1 MGVSLNGG
9 TPKTPQNDHFLVGK
23 PMVVGY
29 HHFRKPPYISCC
41 YRIWWSCLCP
51 RNPPKLKI
59 RTRNWRRFQRKP
71 PIWIKQNRWIQRCP
85 SVMWMGSIV
94 WIYDMKEFK
103 GYTLVYGC
111 IRYAAGSFFFSRYV
125 LLYVCGLSWRRSMF
139 IGCDLC
145 ISWWCAFVIYKLL
158 HVWFMWSPGD
168 RVRSCF
174 FTSYINVW
182 TQSSGVNSWS
192 LVEWELVEVSPSEV
206 SPRLEMTNVFP
217 KSVDVLGLNFGWWM
231 VIDMLVW
238 RLSHRVFLVALI
250 VDDSWWE
257 CLEQKWCFQSC
268 MPWAGTIMKITSFA
282 LCQFGC
288 DSCSQTLKVAQEALI
303 FAGEIQ
309 TFPSKT
315 GF

>member
-1 MGVSLNGG
+1 MYTV
-9 TPKTPQNDHFLVGK
+9 
-23 PMVVGY
+23 
-29 HHFRKPPYISCC
+29 CC
-41 YRIWWSCLCP
+41 WLIL
-51 RNPPKLKI
+51 
-59 RTRNWRRFQRKP
+59 
-71 PIWIKQNRWIQRCP
+71 
-85 SVMWMGSIV
+85 
-94 WIYDMKEFK
+94 
-103 GYTLVYGC
+103 
-111 IRYAAGSFFFSRYV
+111 FSRYV

-268 MPWAGTIMKITSFA
+268 MPWAGTIMKNHFFCA
-282 LCQFGC
+282 LSIWMWFLLADPESGSGGSYFRWRNP
-288 DSCSQTLKVAQEALI
+288 DISIKNGIL
-303 FAGEIQ
+303 G
-309 TFPSKT
+309 
-315 GF
+315 